1 MEQGFRYNDEREDG
15 RDNATGYAG
24 SSGQIFVNDFE
35 DDFTEDFDN
44 DFNGS
49 FSNDFDG
56 FSDDFDNTD
65 DFDDSTDEAPVI
77 FNPNK
82 ISDSVVE
89 ISLSAEDLAAGI
101 FAGTEELEEDE
112 DLADFKVLEEELV
125 SQGYRDLDDAD
136 FEVLNQLAKRQKLI
150 NTKKENASS
159 YLNTYSEV
167 LKTVYDNLS
176 TSKAVLEGSISE
188 NAEYLRDN
196 VSTEGGN
203 PVYIAAEK
211 IAASIIAVKKT
222 GNNFQEPAVT
232 ADEVF
237 QYMVKSNV
245 SMPDT
250 DVAALKEYL
259 QQIIPK
265 IAAYN
270 KNIGKQEENNKLAR
284 RYSADVLL
292 RKPKHLLQRMAGNLD
307 NFSVLKNIW
316 TDNGRYWT
324 KCEKCGKETE
334 LHSAPVMLVFFA
346 SARANT
352 AGNSERYFL
361 HLPVQCECGALMILT
376 SSEYKEI
383 DNAVIENYKLPNAAT
398 SRSSVLASAMQQ
410 VTQLCS
416 GAACLVI
423 EPPVAGLSAAVP
435 FLIREYQGAGSD
447 NMPAVQEQPAISM
460 VKFDSVE
467 FLEAVARFK
476 DRLKTFG
483 KRTSDS
489 LAVDGSPVVSGS
501 NAESNFSSFTDVWE
515 KRALPDSTL
524 AAIILNALS
533 KSYEEEKSK
542 ALLSFIYRVQEN
554 PVLSDCLD
562 YAEIID
568 LEQTLLLLNG
578 LTEKSIPYLEPDRK
592 ANLAALCVHMD
603 TVYGLGFDYS
613 KTEEERI
620 LRLIN
625 NSVYLE
631 KSLASRN
638 SKRKAALKFI
648 DFYKEAFGYW
658 KIINVS
664 SVKAGDFDRYICDD
678 EIWKLADAISDKM
691 LINNYAGEYYEVWK
705 SYRVL
710 DSGYLDDLL
719 RKKTGKA
726 GILSSIE
733 YRLGK
738 FFKTCG
744 VNYKVLRNLSV
755 TVAPVNDL
763 HAAVRKCCVQVQ
775 NLNYYRF
782 LKCARELPEE
792 LEYVIPNDL
801 ALEYESARKR
811 LLLLAAEEI
820 SGKKEYEYYLRGFS
834 PEELGEYSD
843 ELELFTFGRWILK
856 RHKDENITSYVT
868 RLMQAEEGQ
877 YDYAHS
883 DDYLE
888 KFMCISEDVLVLI
901 AVAAFSGI
909 EYQSYST
916 SVFIGW
922 AIQFINGTGN
932 RKVLQQFLNVS
943 DSILNVVESSTIF
956 ADGNNLELSLCKDFY
971 RILSGN
977 YFTSAGSVV
986 SAYSRKADAGMLS
999 IYDGIGTKP
1008 SKRKAELLSLMA
1020 GEIEALAEQ
1029 PAESNVS
1036 GYEEMMEEVIEKVN
1050 GKTAKKILG
1059 V

>member
-1 MEQGFRYNDEREDG
+1 
-15 RDNATGYAG
+15 
-24 SSGQIFVNDFE
+24 
-35 DDFTEDFDN
+35 
-44 DFNGS
+44 
-49 FSNDFDG
+49 
-56 FSDDFDNTD
+56 
-65 DFDDSTDEAPVI
+65 
-77 FNPNK
+77 
-82 ISDSVVE
+82 
-89 ISLSAEDLAAGI
+89 
-101 FAGTEELEEDE
+101 
-112 DLADFKVLEEELV
+112 
-125 SQGYRDLDDAD
+125 
-136 FEVLNQLAKRQKLI
+136 
-150 NTKKENASS
+150 
-159 YLNTYSEV
+159 
-167 LKTVYDNLS
+167 
-176 TSKAVLEGSISE
+176 
-188 NAEYLRDN
+188 
-196 VSTEGGN
+196 
-203 PVYIAAEK
+203 
-211 IAASIIAVKKT
+211 
-222 GNNFQEPAVT
+222 
-232 ADEVF
+232 
-237 QYMVKSNV
+237 
-245 SMPDT
+245 
-250 DVAALKEYL
+250 
-259 QQIIPK
+259 
-265 IAAYN
+265 
-270 KNIGKQEENNKLAR
+270 
-284 RYSADVLL
+284 
-292 RKPKHLLQRMAGNLD
+292 
-307 NFSVLKNIW
+307 
-316 TDNGRYWT
+316 
-324 KCEKCGKETE
+324 
-334 LHSAPVMLVFFA
+334 
-346 SARANT
+346 
-352 AGNSERYFL
+352 
-361 HLPVQCECGALMILT
+361 
-376 SSEYKEI
+376 
-383 DNAVIENYKLPNAAT
+383 
-398 SRSSVLASAMQQ
+398 
-410 VTQLCS
+410 
-416 GAACLVI
+416 
-423 EPPVAGLSAAVP
+423 
-435 FLIREYQGAGSD
+435 
-447 NMPAVQEQPAISM
+447 
-460 VKFDSVE
+460 
-467 FLEAVARFK
+467 
-476 DRLKTFG
+476 
-483 KRTSDS
+483 
-489 LAVDGSPVVSGS
+489 
-501 NAESNFSSFTDVWE
+501 
-515 KRALPDSTL
+515 
-524 AAIILNALS
+524 
-533 KSYEEEKSK
+533 
-542 ALLSFIYRVQEN
+542 
-554 PVLSDCLD
+554 
-562 YAEIID
+562 
-568 LEQTLLLLNG
+568 
-578 LTEKSIPYLEPDRK
+578 
-592 ANLAALCVHMD
+592 
-603 TVYGLGFDYS
+603 
-613 KTEEERI
+613 
-620 LRLIN
+620 
-625 NSVYLE
+625 
-631 KSLASRN
+631 
-638 SKRKAALKFI
+638 
-648 DFYKEAFGYW
+648 
-658 KIINVS
+658 
-664 SVKAGDFDRYICDD
+664 
-678 EIWKLADAISDKM
+678 M